1 MSLSPRRKLYLN
13 ILGRVIPAAVYLT
26 VCLSS
31 LDAFAQYGRTRKE
44 HKGPRAIAVIEFPQA
59 TKDGQTT
66 VKFAPRLIPA
76 IILNEG
82 RYFDADAYRAT
93 PVPWAVQPGNVYEA
107 REAGESKGLFTIQR
121 AASDANKNWIAT
133 GMWDS
138 AEAIAARAESK
149 RKAEEAKKAR
159 EAALKE
165 QAKDTGPP
173 KLKRGGGADSKQ
185 PAAKPVPPAPPAT
198 DDDPDRPRMR
208 RGASDEPPP
217 GATKKPETPEAADPN
232 APELKRGKPAAESPL
247 VNAPPPAPKQS
258 PVQLSNNKLL
268 AAISDATPDDDRSF
282 LFPWKPEE
290 QKRLTKLMS
299 EMAEAEL
306 ASGQE
311 GDTTAAGTKTRVAK
325 KSALEDV
332 QVRAYDPATNN
343 EAVLILT
350 ATAPLQ
356 RKEGVFNRYVTVVA
370 HVDLDNLPHKLF
382 STVTDDDHL
391 DTVGILQLVDAV
403 DSDGDGR
410 AEFLFRRIGK
420 SEQKFELYRSYGTQL
435 LKLF

>member
-1 MSLSPRRKLYLN
+1 MSLSRRRKLYPN
-13 ILGRVIPAAVYLT
+13 ILGRVISAVVCLT
-26 VCLSS
+26 VCLSG
-31 LDAFAQYGRTRKE
+31 LDAVAQYGRTRKE
-44 HKGPRAIAVIEFPQA
+44 HKGPRAVAVIEFPQT
-59 TKDGQTT
+59 TKDGKTA
-66 VKFAPRLIPA
+66 VKYAPRLIPA

-82 RYFDADAYRAT
+82 RYFDADSYKAT
-93 PVPWAVQPGNVYEA
+93 PVPWAIQPGTIYEA

-121 AASDANKNWIAT
+121 AAADANKNWIAT

-138 AEAIAARAESK
+138 AEAIAARAETK

-173 KLKRGGGADSKQ
+173 KLHRGGPDPKQ
-185 PAAKPVPPAPPAT
+185 PAPKPVPPPPPAT

-208 RGASDEPPP
+208 RGASDESAGSARPQ
-217 GATKKPETPEAADPN
+217 TPEAADPN
-232 APELKRGKPAAESPL
+232 APELKRGKPAKDSPL
-247 VNAPPPAPKQS
+247 VTAPPPAPKQS
-258 PVQLSNNKLL
+258 PVQLANNKLM

-282 LFPWKPEE
+282 LFLWRPEE
-290 QKRLTKLMS
+290 QKRLTGLM
-299 EMAEAEL
+299 ENLAQEEL
-306 ASGQE
+306 ASGTE
-311 GDTTAAGTKTRVAK
+311 GDTTREESKRAVK
-325 KSALEDV
+325 KAPLENV
-332 QVRAYDPATNN
+332 QVRAFDPATNN

-350 ATAPLQ
+350 ASSPVQ
-356 RKEGVFNRYVTVVA
+356 RKDASFNRYVTVVA

-382 STVTDDDHL
+382 SSVTDDDHL

-420 SEQKFELYRSYGTQL
+420 YDQRFELYRSYGSQL

>member
-13 ILGRVIPAAVYLT
+13 ILGRVIPAAVCLT
-26 VCLSS
+26 VCLWS

-133 GMWDS
+133 GIWDS
-138 AEAIAARAESK
+138 AEAIAARGEAK
-149 RKAEEAKKAR
+149 RKAAEAKKAR

-173 KLKRGGGADSKQ
+173 KLHRGPPDKSTTT
-185 PAAKPVPPAPPAT
+185 PKPVPPPPPAS

-208 RGASDEPPP
+208 RGASDETS
-217 GATKKPETPEAADPN
+217 ASARPETPEAADPD
-232 APELKRGKPAAESPL
+232 APELKRGKPAKDSPL
-247 VNAPPPAPKQS
+247 VTAPAPTPKQS
-258 PVQLSNNKLL
+258 PLQLSNNKLM

-290 QKRLTKLMS
+290 QKRLTGLM
-299 EMAEAEL
+299 EGLAQEEL
-306 ASGQE
+306 ASGTE
-311 GDTTAAGTKTRVAK
+311 GDTTREQGKRPPK
-325 KSALEDV
+325 KAVLENV
-332 QVRAYDPATNN
+332 QVRAFDPATNN
-343 EAVLILT
+343 EAVLVLT
-350 ATAPLQ
+350 ASSPVQ
-356 RKEGVFNRYVTVVA
+356 RKEGTFNRYVTLAA
-370 HVDLDNLPHKLF
+370 HVDLDNL
-382 STVTDDDHL
+382 
-391 DTVGILQLVDAV
+391 
-403 DSDGDGR
+403 
-410 AEFLFRRIGK
+410 
-420 SEQKFELYRSYGTQL
+420 
-435 LKLF
+435 

>member
-1 MSLSPRRKLYLN
+1 MSLSLRRKLYSTSHY
-13 ILGRVIPAAVYLT
+13 RVICAALT
-26 VCLSS
+26 LAVFFSATS
-31 LDAFAQYGRTRKE
+31 VFPQYRSTRKE

-59 TKDGQTT
+59 TKDAKTT
-66 VKFAPRLIPA
+66 TKYAPRLIPG
-76 IILNEG
+76 IILNNG
-82 RYFDADAYRAT
+82 KYFDADAYMAT
-93 PVPWAVQPGNVYEA
+93 PVPWALQPGTVYEA
-107 REAGESKGLFTIQR
+107 REAGESKGLFTIR
-121 AASDANKNWIAT
+121 NATADKDKNWIAT
-133 GMWDS
+133 GVWDS
-138 AEAIAARAESK
+138 AEAIAARAEAK

-173 KLKRGGGADSKQ
+173 KLKRGGGPDTTK
-185 PAAKPVPPAPPAT
+185 PAVKPVPRPPPAR

-208 RGASDEPPP
+208 RGASDEPSP
-217 GATKKPETPEAADPN
+217 AANKPEAPEAADPN
-232 APELKRGKPAAESPL
+232 APELKRGKPAKESPL

-268 AAISDATPDDDRSF
+268 AAISDATPDEDRSF

-290 QKRLTKLMS
+290 EKRLTKLMS

-311 GDTTAAGTKTRVAK
+311 GDTATAGDRTRVAK
-325 KSALEDV
+325 KTALENV
-332 QVRAYDPATNN
+332 QVRAYDPSTNN

-350 ATAPLQ
+350 ASSPVQ

-382 STVTDDDHL
+382 SSVTDDDHL

-420 SEQKFELYRSYGTQL
+420 YEQKFELYRSYGTQL

>member
-13 ILGRVIPAAVYLT
+13 ILSRAIPVAVCLT

-31 LDAFAQYGRTRKE
+31 LDAFAQYGRARKE

-59 TKDGQTT
+59 SKDGQAT
-66 VKFAPRLIPA
+66 VKYAPRLIPA

-82 RYFDADAYRAT
+82 KYFDADAYMAT
-93 PVPWAVQPGNVYEA
+93 PVPWAIQPGTVYEA

-121 AASDANKNWIAT
+121 AAADANKNWIAT
-133 GMWDS
+133 GIWDS
-138 AEAIAARAESK
+138 AEAIEARAEAK
-149 RKAEEAKKAR
+149 RKTAEAKKAR

-173 KLKRGGGADSKQ
+173 KLHRGPPEKTTSTT
-185 PAAKPVPPAPPAT
+185 KPVPPPPPAT

-208 RGASDEPPP
+208 RGASDESTASARPQ
-217 GATKKPETPEAADPN
+217 APEAPDPN
-232 APELKRGKPAAESPL
+232 APELKRGKPTKDSPL
-247 VNAPPPAPKQS
+247 VSAPPPVLKQS
-258 PVQLSNNKLL
+258 PLQLSGNKLM
-268 AAISDATPDDDRSF
+268 AAISDATPDDNRSF
-282 LFPWKPEE
+282 LFLWKPEE
-290 QKRLTKLMS
+290 QKRLTGLMEKLAQ
-299 EMAEAEL
+299 EDL
-306 ASGQE
+306 ASGTE
-311 GDTTAAGTKTRVAK
+311 GDTTREEGKRAAK
-325 KSALEDV
+325 KAVLENV
-332 QVRAYDPATNN
+332 QVRAFDPATNN

-350 ATAPLQ
+350 ASSPVQ
-356 RKEGVFNRYVTVVA
+356 RTEGTFNRYVTVVA

-382 STVTDDDHL
+382 SSVTDDDHL

-420 SEQKFELYRSYGTQL
+420 YDQRFELYRSYGSQL

>member
-1 MSLSPRRKLYLN
+1 MSLSRRRKLYSNFLAYVTW
-13 ILGRVIPAAVYLT
+13 GAVCLM
-26 VCLSS
+26 VCLSAS
-31 LDAFAQYGRTRKE
+31 DAFAQYGRTRKE

-59 TKDGQTT
+59 TKEGKVA
-66 VKFAPRLIPA
+66 VKYAPRLIPA

-82 RYFDADAYRAT
+82 RYFDADSYKAT
-93 PVPWAVQPGNVYEA
+93 PVPWAIQPGTVYEA

-121 AASDANKNWIAT
+121 AAADANKNWIAT

-138 AEAIAARAESK
+138 AEAIAARAEGK
-149 RKAEEAKKAR
+149 RKADEAKKAR

-173 KLKRGGGADSKQ
+173 KLHRGPPDKSTTAT
-185 PAAKPVPPAPPAT
+185 KPVPPPPAT

-208 RGASDEPPP
+208 RGGSDESSAAARPQ
-217 GATKKPETPEAADPN
+217 TPEPADPD
-232 APELKRGKPAAESPL
+232 APELKRGKPAKDSPL

-258 PVQLSNNKLL
+258 PEQLSNNKLI

-282 LFPWKPEE
+282 LFMWKPEE
-290 QKRLTKLMS
+290 QKRLTGLMES
-299 EMAEAEL
+299 LAQEEL
-306 ASGQE
+306 ASGTE
-311 GDTTAAGTKTRVAK
+311 GDTTREQTKRPAK
-325 KSALEDV
+325 KAVLENV
-332 QVRAYDPATNN
+332 QVHAFDPATNN

-350 ATAPLQ
+350 ATSPVQ
-356 RKEGVFNRYVTVVA
+356 RKEGIFNHYVTVVA

-382 STVTDDDHL
+382 SSVTDDDHL

-420 SEQKFELYRSYGTQL
+420 YDQRFELYRAYGSQL

>member
-1 MSLSPRRKLYLN
+1 MSLSRRRKLYSNFLSC
-13 ILGRVIPAAVYLT
+13 VTWAAVCLT
-26 VCLSS
+26 VCLSAS
-31 LDAFAQYGRTRKE
+31 DAFAQYGRTRKE
-44 HKGPRAIAVIEFPQA
+44 HKGPRAIAVIEFPQTA
-59 TKDGQTT
+59 KEGQTT

-93 PVPWAVQPGNVYEA
+93 PVPWAIQPGTVYEA

-138 AEAIAARAESK
+138 AEAIAARAEAK
-149 RKAEEAKKAR
+149 RKAGEAKKAR

-173 KLKRGGGADSKQ
+173 KLHRGGPDPKQ
-185 PAAKPVPPAPPAT
+185 PAPKPVPPTPPPT

-208 RGASDEPPP
+208 RGASDESTASARPQ
-217 GATKKPETPEAADPN
+217 APEAADPD
-232 APELKRGKPAAESPL
+232 APELKRGKPAANSPL
-247 VNAPPPAPKQS
+247 VTAPPPPPKQS
-258 PVQLSNNKLL
+258 PLQLANNKLM

-282 LFPWKPEE
+282 LFMWKPEE
-290 QKRLTKLMS
+290 HERLTGLM
-299 EMAEAEL
+299 ENLAQAEL
-306 ASGQE
+306 ASGTE
-311 GDTTAAGTKTRVAK
+311 GDTTREQSKRPAK
-325 KSALEDV
+325 KAVLENV
-332 QVRAYDPATNN
+332 QVRAFDPATNN
-343 EAVLILT
+343 EALLILT
-350 ATAPLQ
+350 ATSPVQ
-356 RKEGVFNRYVTVVA
+356 RKEGLFNRYVTLVA

-382 STVTDDDHL
+382 SSVTDDDHL

-410 AEFLFRRIGK
+410 AEFLFRRLGK
-420 SEQKFELYRSYGTQL
+420 YEQKFELYRPYGTQL

>member
-13 ILGRVIPAAVYLT
+13 ILGRVIPAAMCLT
-26 VCLSS
+26 VCLWS

-138 AEAIAARAESK
+138 AEAIAGRAEAK

-173 KLKRGGGADSKQ
+173 KLHRGPPDKSTTT
-185 PAAKPVPPAPPAT
+185 AAKPVPPPPPAT
-198 DDDPDRPRMR
+198 DDDPDRPKMR
-208 RGASDEPPP
+208 RGSSDDSSASSRPQP
-217 GATKKPETPEAADPN
+217 PEAADPN
-232 APELKRGKPAAESPL
+232 APELKRGKPAKDSPL
-247 VNAPPPAPKQS
+247 VNAPPAAPKQS
-258 PVQLSNNKLL
+258 PLQLSNNKLM
-268 AAISDATPDDDRSF
+268 AAISDATPDEDRSF
-282 LFPWKPEE
+282 LFLWKPEE
-290 QKRLTKLMS
+290 QKRLTGLMEKLAQ
-299 EMAEAEL
+299 EEL
-306 ASGQE
+306 GSGTE
-311 GDTTAAGTKTRVAK
+311 GDTTREESKRPAK
-325 KSALEDV
+325 KAALENV

-343 EAVLILT
+343 EAVLVLT
-350 ATAPLQ
+350 ATSPVA
-356 RKEGVFNRYVTVVA
+356 RKEGTFNRYVTVVA

-382 STVTDDDHL
+382 SSLTDDDHL

-410 AEFLFRRIGK
+410 AEFLFRRIGRYG
-420 SEQKFELYRSYGTQL
+420 QRFELYRSYGSQL